1 MRYKLLVLLLA
12 LLCFTVLFGCIQPS
26 DSSDE
31 QEKPTPTAEPKKEF
45 YIGYK
50 FRENEALFHRLRIE
64 TTVDANKKPT
74 QILETVTI
82 PLAVY
87 PDYAHIRMVMLKALR
102 LDKNGASDICGELAY
117 SQKLSDMNLYVDGK
131 VDYGHF
137 SVTNFY
143 LPQRPLRIGDSWTFE
158 GINYSLEEATTIETL
173 AGKFKVLRISFSG
186 QRSAASGTK
195 SIEGTL
201 FFDYENNRIAKYVQE
216 EKRKGYRR
224 TIETEL
230 IGVKQD
236 YDEPDM
242 RCVYAQTKLSLL
254 AKYEKARAQNA
265 VENFKES
272 LYFALSAKY
281 ELKGKDLNADEKQL
295 YANILEIIA
304 DDYKWLNEQ
313 KKELATRL
321 ELGRLYIE
329 MFNEALASGLANARH
344 YFGARY
350 NLQAVADSNSM
361 YADEANEML
370 QALDESEFG
379 IVRGKALLKDTGDNT
394 GTIAELFD
402 KTTVLQF
409 ELLGEPYYN
418 LPVMDKSSEDELAI
432 CLYRDGYTPKFL
444 IGSAGR
450 LVSKHHDIILEP
462 LLDSNAAV
470 IAGTCYNER
479 GFVQN
484 AKLTLQSSSESAEV
498 VCDKYFVATLKP
510 GDYNI
515 TCNGKTLAENI
526 PLKAGKV
533 VIKHLKLSENN

>member
-1 MRYKLLVLLLA
+1 MLS
-12 LLCFTVLFGCIQPS
+12 GCIQPG
-26 DSSDE
+26 DSSNGKE
-31 QEKPTPTAEPKKEF
+31 TLAPTVEPQKEF

-50 FRENEALFHRLRIE
+50 FRENEALFHKLRIE
-64 TTVDANKKPT
+64 TTIDSNKQPT

-87 PDYAHIRMVMLKALR
+87 PDYAHIRMIMLKALK
-102 LDKNGASDICGELAY
+102 LDKNGVTDICGELAY

-131 VDYGHF
+131 VDYGRF

-158 GINYSLEEATTIETL
+158 GIHYSLEEATTIETL
-173 AGKFKVLRISFSG
+173 AGKFKVLKISFSG
-186 QRSAASGTK
+186 QKSSTRGTK
-195 SIEGTL
+195 SIAGTL

-216 EKRKGYRR
+216 EKRTGYERV
-224 TIETEL
+224 IETEL
-230 IGVKQD
+230 IDVKQN

-242 RCVYAQTKLSLL
+242 RCVFAQTKLSLL
-254 AKYEKARAQNA
+254 AKYERARNQNA

-281 ELKGKDLNADEKQL
+281 DLEGKDLNADEKLL

-304 DDYKWLNEQ
+304 DDYKWLKEQ

-321 ELGRLYIE
+321 ELGKLYIE
-329 MFNEALASGLANARH
+329 MFNEGLASGLANARH

-350 NLQAVADSNSM
+350 NLQAVADSNSK
-361 YADEANEML
+361 YANEAKEIL
-370 QALDESEFG
+370 QTLEESEFG

-394 GTIAELFD
+394 GTVAELFD
-402 KTTVLQF
+402 KTTVLRF

-418 LPVMDKSSEDELAI
+418 LPVMDKSSDDELAI

-444 IGSAGR
+444 VRSAGK
-450 LVSKHHDIILEP
+450 LVSKHYDIILEP
-462 LLDSNAAV
+462 LPADSNTAV
-470 IAGTCYNER
+470 IAGTCYDEQ

-484 AKLTLQSSSESAEV
+484 AKLTLQSSSGSTEV
-498 VCDKYFVATLKP
+498 VCDKYFVATLEP

-515 TCNGKTLAENI
+515 IWNGKTLGENLS
-526 PLKAGKV
+526 LKAGKV
-533 VIKHLKLSENN
+533 VVKHLELNENN